1 MAKLDDRMET
11 VKSHWVHSVQYMYRL
26 ETREN
31 TMGIGDYNLVIR
43 DYTMANYTMTM
54 GDDRLETRENTMAMW
69 DYTVVMWDYTM
80 AMGDDRLETRENTMA
95 MWHYTVGS
103 MGKSPSQ
110 EGKGHG

>member
-11 VKSHWVHSVQYMYRL
+11 VKSWVHSVQYMYRL

-43 DYTMANYTMTM
+43 DYTMAM
-54 GDDRLETRENTMAMW
+54 R
-69 DYTVVMWDYTM
+69 DY
-80 AMGDDRLETRENTMA
+80 RLETRENTMA

-103 MGKSPSQ
+103 TGKSPSQ
-110 EGKGHG
+110 EGKGHGGWGRRGNRMEM